1 MHPLTQALMTF
12 KKNWKESL
20 LLGIAATAFTF
31 FSQIV
36 PMIGALLISVGLLI
50 FQELANIRLQK
61 GRWDR
66 DLTHLK
72 KDWVSWII
80 TAVILMPTGILMGSA
95 FGLLHSPQ
103 ELWRTIP
110 LALGLF
116 MLGAFFYFILT
127 HGLNLQLERPD
138 GIARTLDKSALAAV
152 KNLRLYFP
160 CVFYVSVLLL
170 FSGFM
175 RGFGFIISLPFMFY
189 VSFYLYSELR
199 KRDAFK
205 AKEKGAV

>member
-1 MHPLTQALMTF
+1 MTY
-12 KKNWKESL
+12 KTNWKESL
-20 LLGIAATAFTF
+20 LLGIAATCLTF

-36 PMIGALLISVGLLI
+36 PTIGALLISVGLLI
-50 FQELANIRLQK
+50 FQELANLRLQK

-72 KDWVSWII
+72 NDWVSWIV

-110 LALGLF
+110 MAFGLF
-116 MLGAFFYFILT
+116 ILGVFFYFILT
-127 HGLNLQLERPD
+127 HGLNLQLERPE
-138 GIARTLDKSALAAV
+138 GIAKTLDKSALASIR
-152 KNLRLYFP
+152 NLRLYFP
-160 CVFYVSVLLL
+160 CVFYVSVLLM
-170 FSGFM
+170 FSAFM
-175 RGFGFIISLPFMFY
+175 RGFGLIVSLPFMFY
-189 VSFYLYSELR
+189 VSFYLYAELKR
-199 KRDAFK
+199 RDAFQ

>member
-138 GIARTLDKSALAAV
+138 GIAKTLDKSALAAV

-189 VSFYLYSELR
+189 VSFYLYSEL
-199 KRDAFK
+199 
-205 AKEKGAV
+205 